1 VTNFNSALTSFVTD
15 EFTNFYNAG
24 PNAAFLSCK
33 TAAETAFDNAYTFD
47 DVDTGEQTGVFPGLS
62 TTYEECKTE
71 LETFQTKVEEVL
83 QANIDEYVEEAQL
96 QKNIVATDYFD
107 VLETT
112 LFKIHD
118 GLTDLSDDEAA
129 TLQAAILAARDA
141 FAGEVDT
148 WFSGFQ
154 TDAGM
159 ILTTMSDSMDTV
171 IDDFEEDI
179 EGVATPNEDALLM
192 WL

>member
-1 VTNFNSALTSFVTD
+1 MTNFNNALTDFVTN
-15 EFTNFYNAG
+15 EFTNFYEAG

-33 TAAETAFDNAYTFD
+33 TAAETAFDDAYTKD
-47 DVDTGEQTGVFPGLS
+47 DIDAGTQTGVFPGLS

-71 LETFQTKVEEVL
+71 LETFQAKVEEVL
-83 QANIDEYVEEAQL
+83 QDNIDEYVEEAQL

-129 TLQAAILAARDA
+129 TL
-141 FAGEVDT
+141 
-148 WFSGFQ
+148 
-154 TDAGM
+154 
-159 ILTTMSDSMDTV
+159 
-171 IDDFEEDI
+171 
-179 EGVATPNEDALLM
+179 
-192 WL
+192 